1 MAKIGIYGSKKV
13 LCTPQHQV
21 FDKNGDWRDILKR
34 QYTFKHQTP
43 GGLTKNT
50 YLMVETL
57 DDPRREILT
66 IDAVNMDSDNWVF
79 GCKAKNSRLEILSN
93 EEMEFEESATMVDRT
108 QPTVCENGINLSQNS
123 VIIPSNGKRKT
134 ITINLDQIRTNFTH
148 IVVFMAK
155 GMDQLRVS
163 LDVYAARE
171 RNLEAKLPK
180 WISFLFETRLV
191 PLTIKEAL
199 YYNFSITGLDQPWQ
213 AYEIAASPI
222 KCDTE

>member
-1 MAKIGIYGSKKV
+1 MH
-13 LCTPQHQV
+13 PQNQV
-21 FDKNGDWRDILKR
+21 FDKDGDWRDILKR
-34 QYTFKHQTP
+34 QYTFEHQTL

-79 GCKAKNSRLEILSN
+79 GCKAKSSRLEISSN
-93 EEMEFEESATMVDRT
+93 EGEEFEENMVDRT
-108 QPTVCENGINLSQNS
+108 QPAVCENGINLSQNS

-134 ITINLDQIRTNFTH
+134 ITINLDQIRSNFTH

-180 WISFLFETRLV
+180 WISFMFEARLV
-191 PLTIKEAL
+191 PLTIKDAL

-213 AYEIAASPI
+213 AYDISASPI
-222 KCDTE
+222 KCDKE

>member
-1 MAKIGIYGSKKV
+1 MAKIGIYGSNKI

-79 GCKAKNSRLEILSN
+79 GCKAKNSRLEISSN
-93 EEMEFEESATMVDRT
+93 EGEEFEEDMVDRT
-108 QPTVCENGINLSQNS
+108 QPTLCENGINLSQNS

-134 ITINLDQIRTNFTH
+134 ITINLDQIRSNFTH

-222 KCDTE
+222 KCDNE

>member
-1 MAKIGIYGSKKV
+1 
-13 LCTPQHQV
+13 
-21 FDKNGDWRDILKR
+21 
-34 QYTFKHQTP
+34 
-43 GGLTKNT
+43 
-50 YLMVETL
+50 MVETL

-79 GCKAKNSRLEILSN
+79 GCKAKNSRLETLSN
-93 EEMEFEESATMVDRT
+93 EELEFEESATTVDRT
-108 QPTVCENGINLSQNS
+108 KSALCENGINLSQNS

-134 ITINLDQIRTNFTH
+134 ITINLDQIRSNFTH

-180 WISFLFETRLV
+180 VPFIYYVSIFIGEEGGTVCSNGFTRTFE
-191 PLTIKEAL
+191 A
-199 YYNFSITGLDQPWQ
+199 N
-213 AYEIAASPI
+213 A
-222 KCDTE
+222 KCNKNNINHV

>member
-1 MAKIGIYGSKKV
+1 
-13 LCTPQHQV
+13 
-21 FDKNGDWRDILKR
+21 
-34 QYTFKHQTP
+34 
-43 GGLTKNT
+43 
-50 YLMVETL
+50 MVETL

-79 GCKAKNSRLEILSN
+79 GCKAKSSRLEISSN
-93 EEMEFEESATMVDRT
+93 EGEEFEENMVDRT
-108 QPTVCENGINLSQNS
+108 QPALCENGINLSQNS

-134 ITINLDQIRTNFTH
+134 ITINLDQIRSNFTH

-222 KCDTE
+222 KCDKE

>member
-1 MAKIGIYGSKKV
+1 MH
-13 LCTPQHQV
+13 LQHQV
-21 FDKNGDWRDILKR
+21 FDKDGDWRDILKR
-34 QYTFKHQTP
+34 QYTFKDQTP

-79 GCKAKNSRLEILSN
+79 GCKATSSRLEISSN
-93 EEMEFEESATMVDRT
+93 EEGEFEENVVDRT
-108 QPTVCENGINLSQNS
+108 QPALCENGINLSQNS

-134 ITINLDQIRTNFTH
+134 ITINLDQIRSNFTH

-191 PLTIKEAL
+191 PKTINEAL

-213 AYEIAASPI
+213 AYDIAAFPI